1 LNTRQSIGLLAI
13 VYLLIIIFCNYS
25 LGLYSFTDSTM
36 FEKYDTVSYLES
48 TQRLISHFQPHPY
61 RCIGYSLFLA
71 IPYALF
77 SSSNLL
83 FICVHTI
90 QLMMLFTIY
99 VIVYVLLKKYVS
111 NKLALVMII
120 GFMLNIS
127 YIGYAYL
134 VLTEI
139 PFLLLITLSV
149 FYFHHY
155 LQYNKVQHL
164 FIGFTFLCFSILFK
178 PGFYLFGLLIF
189 ISICLLFFVRNASF
203 KNLLILFII
212 MLSTIGFQKIW
223 MNSSYNTFKLSYIDD
238 ITKYRYLNSSI
249 IAFKNNLELTP
260 LMQQRDQAMLVN
272 FNNFKTADNL
282 NTFHLSVKAES
293 SFLLKQYPLAS
304 LYAFTDNIYSNYHSG
319 NAIIRDIEVPNLNNE
334 TARKAFFNYTRI
346 WNMLMGA
353 ILIISTVYFL
363 IIIRKLYRIHQ
374 ARFFFIVLLF
384 SYCYYN
390 ILISGASFYQGDRF
404 NVVWMPF
411 VLIIL
416 SLLGSKK
423 LLKVT

>member
-1 LNTRQSIGLLAI
+1 MNTRQSIGLLAI

-36 FEKYDTVSYLES
+36 FEQYDTVSYLES

-77 SSSNLL
+77 NSSNLL

-90 QLMMLFTIY
+90 QLMMLFSVY
-99 VIVYVLLKKYVS
+99 VIVYVLFKKYVS

-139 PFLLLITLSV
+139 PFLFLITLSAY
-149 FYFHHY
+149 YFHHY
-155 LQYNKVQHL
+155 LQYSKVQHL
-164 FIGFTFLCFSILFK
+164 FIGFAFLCFSILFK

-189 ISICLLFFVRNASF
+189 ISICLLFIVRNASF
-203 KNLLILFII
+203 KNLLILII
-212 MLSTIGFQKIW
+212 ILFSTVGFQKIW
-223 MNSSYNTFKLSYIDD
+223 MYSSYSTFKLSYIDD
-238 ITKYRYLNSSI
+238 ITTYRYFNSSI
-249 IAFKNNLELTP
+249 IAAKNNVDLSP

-272 FNNFKTADNL
+272 FNNFKTAEDL
-282 NTFHLSVKAES
+282 NSFRLSVKAES
-293 SFLLKQYPLAS
+293 MFLLKQYPKAS
-304 LYAFTDNIYSNYHSG
+304 IYAFIENIYSNIHTG
-319 NAIIRDIEVPNLNNE
+319 NALIRDIEVPNFNNE
-334 TARKAFFNYTRI
+334 TSRKAFFNYTRI

-353 ILIISTVYFL
+353 ILFISTIYFL
-363 IIIRKLYRIHQ
+363 ASFRKLYREHKE
-374 ARFFFIVLLF
+374 RLYFIVLLF
-384 SYCYYN
+384 LYCYYN
-390 ILISGASFYQGDRF
+390 ILISGVSFYQGDRF

-416 SLLGSKK
+416 SMLGSKK
-423 LLKVT
+423 SLNV